1 MVVLEFEEVVFRFA
15 SNDVYL
21 GGVEFVCNGYRIV
34 LVFVFV
40 NFGFKVVVFVYSYVN
55 GIVMNDNFNIFV

>member
-21 GGVEFVCNGYRIV
+21 GGVEFVCNVYRIV